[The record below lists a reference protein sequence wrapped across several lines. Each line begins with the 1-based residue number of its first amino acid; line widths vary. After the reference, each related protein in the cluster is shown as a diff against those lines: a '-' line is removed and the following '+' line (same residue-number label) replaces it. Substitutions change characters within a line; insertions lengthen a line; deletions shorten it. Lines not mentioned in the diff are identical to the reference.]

1 MHGFLSGTTETG
13 GPAAP
18 TNPRPIPAATR
29 LGAVQLTVRDL
40 ERLREFYERALG
52 LRATDRADGSL
63 ALSGEDGRTL
73 VELHG
78 DSAAPVRNI
87 RHPGLFHQAILFP
100 TRRDLAL
107 ALARLAAVR
116 WPLDGA
122 SDHLVSEALY
132 LSDPEGNG
140 IELYRD
146 RPREQWPHREGELQ
160 MATLPLDLDDLL
172 GELTSGDTLPEL
184 VPPGTAIGHVHLQVS
199 ELRAAAAF
207 FQGALGFEVT
217 VGDLPGALFLSAGG
231 LPPPHRGEH
240 VEQRRQP
247 SPRRR
252 SPRKRNSTASS
263 CSPPQTRPLG
273 RGRRARLTC
282 SKPNAGSA
290 T

>member
-29 LGAVQLTVRDL
+29 LGAVQLAVRDL

-87 RHPGLFHQAILFP
+87 RHPGLFHQ
-100 TRRDLAL
+100 
-107 ALARLAAVR
+107 
-116 WPLDGA
+116 
-122 SDHLVSEALY
+122 
-132 LSDPEGNG
+132 
-140 IELYRD
+140 
-146 RPREQWPHREGELQ
+146 
-160 MATLPLDLDDLL
+160 
-172 GELTSGDTLPEL
+172 PEL
-184 VPPGTAIGHVHLQVS
+184 VPPGTTIGHVHLQVS

-217 VGDLPGALFLSAGG
+217 VGDLPGALFLSGGYHHHIGANTWNSAGN
-231 LPPPHRGEH
+231 PPPPAGAAGLRAYEIVLPDDAEVERALASAVTAGITLEH
-240 VEQRRQP
+240 DDHGALVRDPAGIAVRL
-247 SPRRR
+247 R
-252 SPRKRNSTASS
+252 S
-263 CSPPQTRPLG
+263 G
-273 RGRRARLTC
+273 
-282 SKPNAGSA
+282 
-290 T
+290 